1 MRKWFSYGLLLLAF
15 AAGFCSCAREHDPYE
30 YAGGINIIP
39 RLLQQLQT
47 KAAKDEMDPDIQA
60 GDEVA
65 ARDDMREN
73 YFGTLD
79 VFVKKQADA
88 EDAAW
93 FKEYHLTETTPE
105 AGIEQIE
112 HLISNNWAEEG
123 FVPNVLY
130 DIYATAN
137 DPQTALGAGVNNLQ
151 DLKALRTTKNFIYKY
166 HSDTMLDNGSNF
178 MTMEEDGISKKS
190 FIMDG
195 KIEGWQI
202 DPNSSR
208 QVWDM
213 QLSRAAAKILLL
225 IRFDGDSDNV
235 LIADEDT
242 GDPQL
247 DGEGRA
253 VFGSLK
259 DYLSYND
266 RSPGLPRAKYVRFNF
281 TTSDIADGAY
291 EPLTEDL
298 RTDGGNFICIK
309 EGLTDGS
316 GNPLSNVDDHYVVV
330 TYCYPF
336 SWNGDS
342 SRIPYILLSVF
353 YSKDTDPSAEQTR
366 SYYRIPVCD
375 ESVVTGLERNKIYV
389 ADVVLSSMGSSNEA
403 VEAQDEELRIEYHVI
418 PWTETNMTQEATT
431 VRLSDTKYLMVTPTE
446 YTLKGDGTQ
455 SIDLQYF
462 ASTSIDDGRYVEI
475 DQSTVTITYINKDG
489 NTVDIKGSVN
499 KTPASPDGTQDITY
513 TFTAPASGTANGE
526 AVTIRITPSGF
537 IRVSSQA
544 LSSRA
549 IKDIQFD
556 VKLLASGL
564 DAEHIHIR
572 HFPLDNIQSYTGS
585 WSSRWGKGYTQTTVK
600 EYSFNP
606 TRDGW
611 ESWDGYDENVECTKT
626 QYNYAL
632 EGKSTQVL
640 NDGTPSDHIA
650 SDYRVN
656 YTTGTSGST
665 VQTQYRNYV
674 TDGAVRCTTDGESNA
689 VLGADGYWYWGDTRV
704 SVNSNQDWRG
714 ENGGGTGT
722 RYRWTNYHRSQFK
735 KTHYYARG
743 YYRNVTVNVPTTGT
757 WVEWGGQNGTTNE
770 GIFTAKVYYNGMC
783 YAISGPNSRGS
794 SYTNLTNPHMYVLQ
808 ITSTSDKY
816 ALGKPVLDANY
827 QSQDKVCSP
836 AFMIASQLGAVSTT
850 NSATTASTHCGT
862 YMEVEAGTGKRF
874 VGWRLPTKQEIEVII
889 GYQDGTFTSGI
900 TMVTV
905 LGGAYYWALD
915 GTTANVPSG
924 SGGSNTTGYV
934 RCVRD
939 LTLEE
944 VSALNGTY

>member
-1 MRKWFSYGLLLLAF
+1 MRRGSDAPGALPPAVTREKDPFEYNGGL
-15 AAGFCSCAREHDPYE
+15 
-30 YAGGINIIP
+30 NIFP
-39 RLLQQLQT
+39 RLLQQSQT
-47 KAAKDEMDPDIQA
+47 KARDEMDPSIQKD
-60 GDEVA
+60 DEVT

-79 VFVKKQADA
+79 VFVKRHADS
-88 EDAAW
+88 ETTAW
-93 FKEYHLTETTPE
+93 FQEYHLTETTPE
-105 AGIEQIE
+105 AGIAQIE
-112 HLISNNWAEEG
+112 HLLSNSWAEEG
-123 FVPNVLY
+123 FVPGVPY

-137 DPQTALGAGVNNLQ
+137 NPQTATGITNLQ
-151 DLKALRTTKNFIYKY
+151 ALKALTTTKNFIYKY

-178 MTMEEDGISKKS
+178 MTTEEDGLTKKS

-195 KIEGWQI
+195 KIEGWQV

-213 QLSRAAAKILLL
+213 ELSRAAAKILLL
-225 IRFDGDSDNV
+225 IRFDGDSENV
-235 LIADEDT
+235 MIADEDT
-242 GDPQL
+242 NEPKT

-259 DYLSYND
+259 DYLTYNK

-281 TTSDIADGAY
+281 TTSDIADGGY
-291 EPLTEDL
+291 SPLTEDL

-309 EGLTDGS
+309 EGLKDNE
-316 GNPLSNVDDHYVVV
+316 GNPLKNVDDQYVVV

-336 SWNGDS
+336 SWGSDA

-353 YSKDTDPSAEQTR
+353 YSKDDDPNAEQTR
-366 SYYRIPVCD
+366 SYYRIPICD
-375 ESVVTGLERNKIYV
+375 ESIVTGLERNKIYI

-431 VRLSDTKYLMVTPTE
+431 VRLSDTKYLMVTPME
-446 YTLKGDGTQ
+446 YTLKGDEEQT
-455 SIDLQYF
+455 IDLQYF
-462 ASTSIDDGRYVEI
+462 ASTSIDDGRFVDI
-475 DQSTVTITYINKDG
+475 DESTVSITYVNKDG
-489 NTVDIKGSVN
+489 DTENLIDSSTH
-499 KTPASPDGTQDITY
+499 TPADPDGTQDIVY
-513 TFTAPASGTANGE
+513 TFTAPGSGTAHGE
-526 AVTIRITPSGF
+526 TVTIRVTPSGF

-544 LSSRA
+544 LDSRA

-556 VKLLASGL
+556 VLLRSSGL
-564 DAEHIHIR
+564 DCEHIHIR
-572 HFPLDNIQSYTGS
+572 HFPLDNIQSYTGE
-585 WSSRWGKGYTQTTVK
+585 WSSRWSGSYTTSQGR

-611 ESWDGYDENVECTKT
+611 ASWDGYEENVECTKA

-632 EGKSTQVL
+632 EGKSTQTL
-640 NDGTPSDHIA
+640 NDGTPLDHIA

-656 YTTGTSGST
+656 YTTGQNNST
-665 VQTQYRNYV
+665 VQTQYRNNV
-674 TDGAVRCTTDGESNA
+674 TDGSVRYTTDGEANA

-714 ENGGGTGT
+714 ETGGGQGT
-722 RYRWTNYHRSQFK
+722 RYRWTNYYRSQYK

-743 YYRNVTVNVPTTGT
+743 YYRNVTISTPTTGS
-757 WVEWGGQNGTTNE
+757 WIEWGVKNGTSSE
-770 GIFTAKVYYNGMC
+770 GIFTAKVYYNGYC
-783 YAISGPNSRGS
+783 YSMSNYYTRNSRYS
-794 SYTNLTNPHMYVLQ
+794 NLDNPHMYVLQ
-808 ITSTSDKY
+808 VTSTSNKY
-816 ALGKPVLDANY
+816 ALGKPVLDGNY

-850 NSATTASTHCGT
+850 NSGTTAATHCGT

-889 GYQDGTFTSGI
+889 GYQDGTYTSGV

-924 SGGSNTTGYV
+924 SGGSTTTGYV

-944 VSALNGTY
+944 VNALNAMY